1 MFNASFLDLLSHLVL
16 KAKRILSIQGQ
27 KENSDLVLESDSK
40 LLKQFFCEMFIA
52 KSGTIFVT
60 VFTILKLLV
69 SLTERQVLLLFVN
82 QPFRQHTEYASFW
95 ID

>member
-1 MFNASFLDLLSHLVL
+1 MYNASFIHLLSHLVL
-16 KAKRILSIQGQ
+16 KAKRILNVQGQ

-40 LLKQFFCEMFIA
+40 LLKQFFEMFIA
-52 KSGTIFVT
+52 KSGTIFLT
-60 VFTILKLLV
+60 VFTVLKPLV

-82 QPFRQHTEYASFW
+82 QPFCQHTEYASFW